1 LEVKGI
7 CVQRLQA
14 PNSNSYI
21 NSGKAFDV
29 MALVN
34 STGVRTIVVD
44 DDLSPKQQNNLE
56 NLCVSYG
63 GVDVKVLDRT
73 AIILEIFAQHA
84 QSREG
89 QLQVELA
96 MLEYRRTRG
105 PRARGEGGDS
115 GAGFRGPGET
125 KLETDRRMIQ
135 DKILRVKKEIE
146 LMGAQ
151 RKQHRKTRY
160 VCIPWLEI
168 MTFYYIVLSVV
179 LIIIDYY

>member
-1 LEVKGI
+1 MKGI